1 MLNFDGI
8 YNYYEQI
15 VYSEIMKM
23 MADLNLPLSEDE
35 AEDVACIALNQ
46 LPARY
51 VRHGVDATYY
61 LSNEE
66 HASMSSSVTNA
77 VRSAVVKVK
86 GDSRNSG

>member
-1 MLNFDGI
+1 MNFDGL

-23 MADLNLPLSEDE
+23 QEDLDLPLSEDD
-35 AEDVACIALNQ
+35 AEDVACIALNL

-61 LSNEE
+61 LSNEDYT
-66 HASMSSSVTNA
+66 SMCSSVTDAVRNA
-77 VRSAVVKVK
+77 VAKVK
-86 GDSRNSG
+86 EDSRNTG